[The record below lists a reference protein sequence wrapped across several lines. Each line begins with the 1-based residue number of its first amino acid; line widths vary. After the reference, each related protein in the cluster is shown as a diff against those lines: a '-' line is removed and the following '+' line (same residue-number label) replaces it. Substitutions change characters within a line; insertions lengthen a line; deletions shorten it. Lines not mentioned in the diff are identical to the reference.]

1 MKIILEWKDIRKLVL
16 DGLGERGIEIPVND
30 EYGLEQAD
38 VRLVPAAD
46 GFITIEIMVD

>member
-16 DGLGERGIEIPVND
+16 DGLGERGIEITVND
-30 EYGLEQAD
+30 EQAD